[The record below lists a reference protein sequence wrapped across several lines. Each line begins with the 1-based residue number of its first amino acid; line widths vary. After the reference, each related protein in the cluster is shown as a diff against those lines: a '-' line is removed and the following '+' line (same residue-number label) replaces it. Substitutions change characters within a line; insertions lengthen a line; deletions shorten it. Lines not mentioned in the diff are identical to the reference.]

1 MKRLSRFNRFVF
13 ILNIVSA
20 VLLVLACTVPYI
32 PAATFPYLSP
42 LGLTVPLMVII
53 HLLFVVYWA
62 IGRKRQVLLS
72 VSLLVLGYFLMGPF
86 IKLGFAEDTI
96 EDEDLSIMSY
106 NVRSFNKWKYIN
118 QPDIYERTFD
128 FIAQENPDVICF
140 QEVDYLKRE
149 EFKQYPY
156 QHLRYVNGNNRVV
169 LGIFSKYPIVNEGIF
184 NWPNSFNNGGFAD
197 IVYKNDTVR
206 IYNLHMESLNL
217 IPETDSL
224 VNKPFEN
231 VYRRMTRAFAKQSKQ
246 ANFFLKHSE
255 AVNYKKIV
263 CGDFNNNQF
272 SNSYRLVKGDLQ
284 DTFEEKGYGFGRTYN
299 FLGIPL
305 RIDFILADQA
315 FDVRAHKNYDIRFSD
330 HYPVMASF
338 RLKEE

>member
-106 NVRSFNKWKYIN
+106 NVRSFNKWREIDR
-118 QPDIYERTFD
+118 PDVYERTFD
-128 FIAQENPDVICF
+128 FIVQEDPDIVCI

-149 EFKQYPY
+149 DFQKYPFR
-156 QHLRYVNGNNRVV
+156 HLKYIHMNDRV
-169 LGIFSKYPIVNEGIF
+169 LIGIFSKYPIVNEGTLD
-184 NWPNSFNNGGFAD
+184 WPDSYNNGAFVD
-197 IVYKNDTVR
+197 ILYKKDTIRV
-206 IYNLHMESLNL
+206 YNLHLQSLKVK
-217 IPETDSL
+217 PKTDSL
-224 VNKPFEN
+224 INKPFEN
-231 VYRRMTRAFAKQSKQ
+231 VYKRLAKAFKKQTDQ
-246 ANFFLKHSE
+246 ANFFLKHSK
-255 AVNYKKIV
+255 AVDYKKIV

-315 FDVRAHKNYDIRFSD
+315 FEVRAHKNYDIRFSD